1 MDERFFVHGIA
12 FLALIFIG
20 LCCLAMDRPG
30 WLSAIRKNL
39 GVQEE
44 IE

>member
-20 LCCLAMDRPG
+20 LCCLTMDKPN
-30 WLSAIRKNL
+30 WLRAIRKNL
-39 GVQEE
+39 GMEE
-44 IE
+44 VE